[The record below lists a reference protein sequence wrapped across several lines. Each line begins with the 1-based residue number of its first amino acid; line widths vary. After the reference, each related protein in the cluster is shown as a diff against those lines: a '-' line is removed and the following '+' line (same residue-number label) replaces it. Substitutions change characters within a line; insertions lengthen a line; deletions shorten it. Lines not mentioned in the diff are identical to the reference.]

1 MTFWSVKVIILMSSF
16 TVIITESMTEN
27 LWGEVKKNVLLMTA
41 FESVM
46 YKQGLVITITPCN
59 SSQ

>member
-1 MTFWSVKVIILMSSF
+1 
-16 TVIITESMTEN
+16 MTEN